1 MTRIFLKRWT
11 VPLLGGTLIVLA
23 LLIGACGT
31 PAPEPTAPPPEA
43 TEAPTAAPTE
53 AAPPPTEVPTEEP
66 EPENNPPVVRIELHN
81 EVEGLVDEEGEL
93 IRASGLSNVGV
104 GTYVILHEEAYDPD
118 EGDTVT
124 TEWEF
129 TAADGSA
136 AELVEAEHV
145 YFMADVE
152 GKYGVK
158 LVATDSNGASSEATL
173 TVNAATYV
181 GLENC
186 AMCHPDK
193 AEEQAETGHAS
204 MFSGGIDGVVSDHY
218 GEGCIRCHTVGP
230 FEGENG
236 AFDDVAAEVGWTFPE
251 TLQEGNWA
259 ALQADYPEL
268 ANLGNIQ
275 CENCH
280 GPGSA
285 HMGDPEGITVSYTS
299 EGCAYCHDEPP
310 RHINNEQWRQSAH
323 SRESDRAFTY
333 PIGEGRES
341 CVRCHSGKA
350 FIDTAMGREEV
361 STDFGTV
368 GCPVCH
374 DPHSAENEYQLRVFD
389 TVTLP
394 DGTEVTDA
402 GPSATCMSCHNGR
415 RGPEEVEEEEPS
427 WPHYSNAAEFI
438 VGVAGYTYGEELDNS
453 AHVSLG
459 VGCVDCHMAETPG
472 MDDAGTPDD
481 TEDDYPLPGQNE
493 IGEHTFAMVSPDGVE
508 LVGACSECH
517 GEIESF
523 NLEAKG
529 DYDGDGTVEGVQD
542 EVQGLLD
549 LLFQA
554 IQDDG
559 ATWLGH
565 HPYWEDVTTDAQKA
579 AIFNYMVVS
588 REGSLGIHNTAR
600 AVQLL
605 QASYEDL
612 VGEPVPGA
620 DLR

>member
-1 MTRIFLKRWT
+1 MSQRLLRRWA
-11 VPLLGGTLIVLA
+11 PLLLGGILIVLA
-23 LLIGACGT
+23 LLLGACGG
-31 PAPEPTAPPPEA
+31 PAPEPTAPPAGPTGAPTEA
-43 TEAPTAAPTE
+43 PADTPAPTEAPT
-53 AAPPPTEVPTEEP
+53 EEP
-66 EPENNPPVVRIELHN
+66 GSENTPPVVRITLHN
-81 EVEGLVDEEGEL
+81 EAEGVVDEEGAP

-104 GTYVILHEEAYDPD
+104 GTHVFLHEVVYDPD

-129 TAADGSA
+129 TPAEDSS
-136 AELVEAEHV
+136 AELMGTEHI
-145 YFMADVE
+145 YFVADVE
-152 GKYGVK
+152 GKYEVK
-158 LVATDSNGASSEATL
+158 LVATDSQGASSEADL

-181 GLENC
+181 GLETC
-186 AMCHPDK
+186 AMCH
-193 AEEQAETGHAS
+193 AEQVEVQAETGHAT
-204 MFSGGIDGVVSDHY
+204 MAARGLDGTVSDHY
-218 GEGCIRCHTVGP
+218 GESCLSCHTVGP
-230 FEGENG
+230 WEGDNG
-236 AFDDVAAEVGWTFPE
+236 AFDDVWAETDWTFPDPP
-251 TLQEGNWA
+251 QEGEWA

-268 ANLGNIQ
+268 ANLANIQ

-285 HMGDPEGITVSYTS
+285 HMGDPEGITINYTS

-310 RHINNEQWRQSAH
+310 RHIKTAQWRMSAH

-350 FIDTAMGREEV
+350 FIDAAEGIEEV

-374 DPHSAENEYQLRVFD
+374 DPHSAENEHQLRVFD

-415 RGPEEVEEEEPS
+415 RGPEEVENEEPS
-427 WPHYSNAAEFI
+427 WPHYSNAAEMI
-438 VGVAGYTYGEELDNS
+438 VGVAGYTYGEDIGNS
-453 AHVSLG
+453 PHVTLG
-459 VGCVDCHMAETPG
+459 VGCVDCHMAQTPG
-472 MDDAGTPDD
+472 IDDMGTPDD
-481 TEDDYPLPGQNE
+481 TEDDYPLPGHNE
-493 IGEHTFAMVSPDGVE
+493 IGEHTFAMTSPDGVE

-529 DYDGDGTVEGVQD
+529 DYDGDGSIEGVQD

-549 LLFQA
+549 VLLEA
-554 IQDDG
+554 IQEDG
-559 ATWLGH
+559 ATWLGQ
-565 HPYWEDVTTDAQKA
+565 HPYWENVTTDAQKG
-579 AIFNYMVVS
+579 AIFNYMVVAN
-588 REGSLGIHNTAR
+588 EGSLGIHNTAR

-605 QASYEDL
+605 QASYRDL
-612 VGEPVPGA
+612 TGEGVPGA
-620 DLR
+620 DLY